1 VTDRHDLG
9 VADAASAI
17 AAGRLSSE
25 ELTSAL
31 IDRIDRLDGE
41 LRAWVSVDRAGAL
54 AEARARDAAPA
65 EARGPLHGVPLG
77 VKDIFDV
84 AGWPTGAGF
93 APFAG
98 RTAAADAT
106 AVARLRAAG
115 AVILGKTVTTQFAYM
130 DPPPT
135 RNPWSPAHTPGG
147 SSSGSGAAVA
157 ARMVPGALGSQ
168 TGGSVLRPA
177 AYCGVVGLKP
187 SYGRVSRKGVLPLAW
202 TLDHP
207 GVLCRSVADA
217 ALLLGAIAGPDPGDR
232 GCSARPADDYVAAAA
247 ATRPPRVLVLDDFL
261 ARAQPDARASF
272 ERTLRTLA
280 DAGAEV
286 VRGAFPSR
294 AETLIS
300 THALVMQSETASVH
314 RRILAEHADAYAPRI
329 RAYVELGMTIPAV
342 DYVDAQRLRRRLRAE
357 ARHLLARADCLILPT
372 VSGPP
377 PAPDTTG
384 DPTFQGAFS
393 MLGLPAITVPS
404 ALTEDGLPLGLQLV
418 GRDFGEAALLRAA
431 AWCERALPGIGAP
444 PFATLAA

>member
-1 VTDRHDLG
+1 VTELHDLG
-9 VADAASAI
+9 VSDAARAI
-17 AAGRLSSE
+17 AAGQASSE
-25 ELTSAL
+25 QLTSAL
-31 IDRIDRLDGE
+31 LERIDRLDGG
-41 LRAWVSVDRAGAL
+41 LRAWVSVDRARSL

-65 EARGPLHGVPLG
+65 GRRGALHGVPIG

-84 AGWPTGAGF
+84 AGAPTGAGF

-98 RTAAADAT
+98 RIAVEDAT

-135 RNPWSPAHTPGG
+135 RNPWSTAHTPGG
-147 SSSGSGAAVA
+147 SSSGSGAAVG

-187 SYGRVSRKGVLPLAW
+187 SYGRVSRRGVLPLAW

-207 GVLCRSVADA
+207 GVLCRSVEDA
-217 ALLLGAIAGPDPGDR
+217 ARLLGAIAGPDPADP
-232 GCSARPADDYVAAAA
+232 GCSARPADDYVAAVTDA
-247 ATRPPRVLVLDDFL
+247 RPPRLLVLDDFL
-261 ARAQPDARASF
+261 ARAQPEAQASF
-272 ERTLRTLA
+272 ERTVQALA
-280 DAGAEV
+280 RAGATV

-300 THALVMQSETASVH
+300 THALLMQSETASVH
-314 RRILAEHADAYAPRI
+314 RRILAEHGDAYAPRI
-329 RAYVELGMTIPAV
+329 RAYVELGLTIPAV
-342 DYVDAQRLRRRLRAE
+342 EYVDAQRLRRRLRAE
-357 ARHLLARADCLILPT
+357 ARRLLGRADCLVLPT
-372 VSGPP
+372 VSGPA

-384 DPTFQGAFS
+384 DPTFQGPFS

-404 ALTEDGLPLGLQLV
+404 ALTGDGRPLGLQLV
-418 GRDFGEAALLRAA
+418 GRDFGEAELLRAA
-431 AWCERALPGIGAP
+431 AWCERVLPGIGAP

>member
-1 VTDRHDLG
+1 MSALHELT
-9 VADAASAI
+9 VADAARVI
-17 AAGRLSSE
+17 ASRETSSE
-25 ELTSAL
+25 ALTSAL
-31 IDRIDRLDGE
+31 IARIDRLDGE
-41 LRAWVSVDRAGAL
+41 LRAWVSVDAERAL
-54 AEARARDAAPA
+54 AEARARDGAPA
-65 EARGPLHGVPLG
+65 AARGPLHGVPLG

-84 AGWPTGAGF
+84 AGSPTKAAFG
-93 APFAG
+93 PFAD
-98 RTAAADAT
+98 RVASEDST

-135 RNPWSPAHTPGG
+135 RNPWSAAHTPGG
-147 SSSGSGAAVA
+147 SSSGSGAAVG

-177 AYCGVVGLKP
+177 AYCGIVGLKP

-207 GVLCRSVADA
+207 GVLCRTVEDA
-217 ALLLGAIAGPDPGDR
+217 ALLLGAIAGPDASDP
-232 GCSARPADDYVAAAA
+232 GCSTRPADDYAAVLSDAR
-247 ATRPPRVLVLDDFL
+247 RPRLLVLDDFL
-261 ARAQPDARASF
+261 GRAQPEARASF
-272 ERTLRTLA
+272 ERTVQLLA
-280 DAGAEV
+280 DAGATIA
-286 VRGAFPSR
+286 RGAFPSR

-300 THALVMQSETASVH
+300 THAIVMQAETASVH

-329 RAYVELGMTIPAV
+329 RAYAEVGMSIPAV

-357 ARHLLARADCLILPT
+357 ARQLLGRADCLLLPT
-372 VSGPP
+372 VSGPS

-384 DPTFQGAFS
+384 DPTFQGPFS
-393 MLGLPAITVPS
+393 LLGLPAITVPS
-404 ALTEDGLPLGLQLV
+404 ALTADGRPLGLQLV

-444 PFATLAA
+444 PLATLGP